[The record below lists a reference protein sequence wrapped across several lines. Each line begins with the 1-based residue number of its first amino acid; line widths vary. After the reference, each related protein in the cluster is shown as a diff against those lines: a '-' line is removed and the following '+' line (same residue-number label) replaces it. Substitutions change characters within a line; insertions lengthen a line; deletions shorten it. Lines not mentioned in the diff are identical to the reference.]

1 MEYVSITICKK
12 DMGKNGRWSG
22 AYIIYSISCTAQP
35 LREEAVKNNETPTN
49 NDDNTSILLWCMLT
63 RERESNF

>member
-1 MEYVSITICKK
+1 MEDGY
-12 DMGKNGRWSG
+12 G
-22 AYIIYSISCTAQP
+22 AYIIYSISRTAQP

-63 RERESNF
+63 RERE